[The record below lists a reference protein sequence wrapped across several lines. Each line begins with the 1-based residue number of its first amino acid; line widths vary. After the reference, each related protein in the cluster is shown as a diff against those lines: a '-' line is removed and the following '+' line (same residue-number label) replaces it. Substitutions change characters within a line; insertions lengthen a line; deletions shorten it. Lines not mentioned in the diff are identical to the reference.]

1 MPLVPKRKRSSK
13 EIRDELK
20 KIYVE
25 KDGRMPNLSHMQ
37 KQSSSRSTRFLLKL
51 VLALLVISA
60 VAWGGFLLWTQT
72 LFENTD
78 ELHVTFEGPDTVKAG
93 ETVYYTIAYENI
105 AGTSLED
112 LTLTLHLPDTFTIT
126 QTSPEPTEGERWNL
140 ADMTPQSDGKI
151 MIGGMFRSDVKSAQT
166 LQALITYRPSN
177 THANF
182 QTLENKKVT
191 VDSSVLEIAI
201 EGPQKSL
208 TGDEVTY
215 TLTFQNTGDNTM
227 ENAAATILI
236 PEGFEITSAEPA
248 QEASLKG
255 DPLSP
260 PLWKF
265 STLLSEESQTITL
278 KGQFVSTSEGTQT
291 LTAQALFVNEND
303 AVTIQE
309 SQDITTEVMN
319 GALTF
324 HLILNGTTES
334 QTTVLGKNL
343 RGSIDFENTG
353 SETLEGL
360 SFTLTFDVPNGTTPI
375 VWDEADL
382 GGGEKKG
389 AIITWSEET
398 LEELGELSG
407 GEEGVID
414 FTLPLSDT
422 MDLEIQSDVFT
433 MTLAA
438 LVKKSGDLM
447 EDRAIQ
453 APPITITLLS
463 DTLLDAQTRY
473 YLDDETPIGTG
484 SIPPKVGQV
493 SSYGIVWILTNSLHP
508 LESVVISTT
517 LPSHVNWTDQ
527 ASAEVGTLSYDP
539 VTRVMTWSISSLPT
553 SINQAQAWFGVGF
566 TPTQDDVG
574 TFLKLANPSS
584 LTCTDSA
591 VDLPLS
597 ASAGSLTTDLSDD
610 PSVSTTGVVVE

>member
-51 VLALLVISA
+51 VLFLLLISV

-78 ELHVTFEGPDTVKAG
+78 ELQVSFEGPDTVKAG
-93 ETVYYTIAYENI
+93 EIVYYTIAYENI
-105 AGTSLED
+105 ARTSLEN
-112 LTLTLHLPDTFTIT
+112 LTLTLHLPDTFIIT

-140 ADMTPQSDGKI
+140 VDMTPQSDGKI
-151 MIGGMFRSDVKSAQT
+151 MIGGIFRSDVESTQT
-166 LQALITYRPSN
+166 LQALITYRPGN
-177 THANF
+177 THADF
-182 QTLENKKVT
+182 QTLENKKVA

-201 EGPQKSL
+201 EGPRKAL

-215 TLTFQNTGDNTM
+215 TIALQNTGDTLT
-227 ENAAATILI
+227 ENVAATLLI

-248 QEASLKG
+248 QEISPEG

-265 STLLSEESQTITL
+265 SELPSKESQTITL
-278 KGQFVSTSEGTQT
+278 KGQFISTAEGTQT
-291 LTAQALFVNEND
+291 LTAQALFLKED
-303 AVTIQE
+303 DTTTIQQ
-309 SQDITTEVMN
+309 SQEITTEVVN
-319 GALTF
+319 GALVF
-324 HLILNGTTES
+324 HLILNGSAES
-334 QTTVLGKNL
+334 QTTTLGKNL

-360 SFTLTFDVPNGTTPI
+360 SFILTLDVPNGTTPI
-375 VWDEADL
+375 VWNEADL
-382 GGGEKKG
+382 GGGEKEG
-389 AIITWSEET
+389 AIITWSKES
-398 LEELGELSG
+398 LEELEELSG
-407 GEEGVID
+407 GEKGVID
-414 FTLPLSDT
+414 FTFPLAET
-422 MDLEIQSDVFT
+422 MDLKNQSDVFT
-433 MTLAA
+433 LTLAA
-438 LVKKSGDLM
+438 SVEKSGDLT
-447 EDRAIQ
+447 ENRTIQ
-453 APPITITLLS
+453 TSPITITLLS
-463 DTLLDAQTRY
+463 DTFLDAQTRY

-484 SIPPKVGQV
+484 SVPPKVGQV
-493 SSYGIVWILTNSLHP
+493 SSYGILWILTNSLHP
-508 LESVVISTT
+508 LENVMISTT

-527 ASAEVGTLSYDP
+527 ASAEVGTLSYDSI
-539 VTRVMTWSISSLPT
+539 TRVMTWSVPSLPT
-553 SINQAQAWFGVGF
+553 SITQAQAWFGVGF

-584 LTCTDSA
+584 LTATDSA
-591 VDLPLS
+591 VDLSLS

-610 PSVSTTGVVVE
+610 PSISTTGVVVE